1 MRIGTAA
8 VTTRGMGEQ
17 EMDRIG
23 DLIAEVLADAES
35 ESVAA
40 AVADKVRQ
48 LCLQFP
54 LYDALS

>member
-1 MRIGTAA
+1 
-8 VTTRGMGEQ
+8 
-17 EMDRIG
+17 MDRIG

-40 AVADKVRQ
+40 AVAEKVRQ
-48 LCLQFP
+48 LCLRFP